1 MLTDLLKW
9 TSRRA
14 TRPGPGVLAAGVRGD
29 EPLVASKALAKFISL
44 VSQRTAPLLL
54 DLGPVVGGNVQFFGD
69 RLGCK
74 IVIED
79 LIADID
85 RHTRAGTMG
94 ALAAT
99 LDTRFRHDE
108 ASVDGIVCWDCF
120 DFLDRA
126 SAPALAHQIVRMLK
140 PGGAVLALFCTS
152 AVEASGYTKYDIV
165 DTATV
170 RQRAHPGIGGARRA
184 LPNRA
189 IIRMFDGLD
198 VADSFLLKNNTREML
213 LRRP

>member
-9 TSRRA
+9 SGRRA
-14 TRPGPGVLAAGVRGD
+14 APSGPAVLRTGVRGD
-29 EPLVASKALAKFISL
+29 EPLVGCKALGKFISL
-44 VSQRTAPLLL
+44 LAQRTSPLLL
-54 DLGPVVGGNVQFFGD
+54 DLGPVVGANVQFFGD

-74 IVIED
+74 LVIED
-79 LIADID
+79 LVSDVD
-85 RHTRAGTMG
+85 RHTRAGTMAG
-94 ALAAT
+94 FAAG
-99 LDTRFRHDE
+99 LDTRFRHEE

-152 AVEASGYTKYDIV
+152 AVERSGYTKYDIV
-165 DTATV
+165 DGATL

-184 LPNRA
+184 LPNRD

-198 VADSFLLKNNTREML
+198 IADSFLLKNNTREML